1 MLKLIGAKL
10 LAWAAI
16 AGAVL
21 LAIVGYQRKVIKEQ
35 KHEIKIKDARR
46 DIQEDQDKAID
57 KNTAK
62 EVADIEK
69 ANKNNSNLSKRD
81 KFKRL

>member
-10 LAWAAI
+10 WAWAAI

-35 KHEIKIKDARR
+35 EHEIKIKDARR

-69 ANKNNSNLSKRD
+69 ANKDNADLSKRD